1 MMPSALIQLLQGL
14 LKRVVV
20 LACVSVWPL
29 IGHPA
34 VQVADVDNKPGI
46 LAASSLIG
54 HLAVP
59 VVDVDNRQG
68 ILGVSK
74 ILLLVV
80 R

>member
-46 LAASSLIG
+46 LAASKM
-54 HLAVP
+54 
-59 VVDVDNRQG
+59 Q
-68 ILGVSK
+68 
-74 ILLLVV
+74 LVV
-80 R
+80 IK